1 MRLSSPIYTL
11 KRQAKLLARDN
22 DIKLHEALNQIAIK
36 EGFGDWSHLANSY
49 SKATPAK
56 EIMSQL
62 NPGDMVLIGARP
74 GHGKTLLGLELTA
87 LANKSNRTGYVFS
100 LDCNEADVWDRF
112 EKLGFDPKEH
122 DRPIVVDTSDDICA
136 AHIIER
142 LSDTPNRVLAVVDY
156 LQLLDQKRSNPP
168 LEEQV
173 RALKK
178 FAIERGAIVAMISQ
192 IDRTFELSS
201 TDMPSVEDI
210 RLPNPVDL
218 RLFDKLCFLHN
229 GEVQLA
235 TAA

>member
-1 MRLSSPIYTL
+1 MRLSSPIYKL

-22 DIKLHEALNQIAIK
+22 EIRLHEALNQMAK
-36 EGFGDWSHLANSY
+36 NEGFKDWSHLAFSY
-49 SKATPAK
+49 SKTTPAK
-56 EIMSQL
+56 EVMSQL

-87 LANKSNRTGYVFS
+87 LAEKSNRTGYVFS
-100 LDCNEADVWDRF
+100 LDYNEADVWDRF

-122 DRPIVVDTSDDICA
+122 ERPVFVDTSDDICA

-142 LSDTPNRVLAVVDY
+142 LRNAPDPALAVVDY

-168 LEEQV
+168 LVEQV
-173 RALKK
+173 RALKE
-178 FAIERGAIVAMISQ
+178 FAVKRGAIVVMISQ
-192 IDRTFELSS
+192 IDRVFELSS
-201 TDMPSVEDI
+201 TNMPSIEDI

-218 RLFDKLCFLHN
+218 SLFDKRCFLHD

>member
-36 EGFGDWSHLANSY
+36 EGFSGWSHLATSY

-62 NPGDMVLIGARP
+62 NPGDMALIGARP

-87 LANKSNRTGYVFS
+87 MAGKNNRTGYVFS
-100 LDCNEADVWDRF
+100 LDYNEADVWDRF
-112 EKLGFDPKEH
+112 EKLGFDQKEH
-122 DRPIVVDTSDDICA
+122 DHSIIVDTSDDICA

-142 LSDTPNRVLAVVDY
+142 LSNAPDRALAVVDY

-173 RALKK
+173 RELKK
-178 FAIERGAIVAMISQ
+178 FAVERGAIVVMISQ
-192 IDRTFELSS
+192 IDRTFELTS
-201 TDMPSVEDI
+201 TDMPCIEDI

-218 RLFDKLCFLHN
+218 ALFDKQCFLHD
-229 GEVQLA
+229 GEVRLS